1 MNYREVFC
9 LKKLHF
15 RAASTLLGAV
25 FLLFSAPALTFAEE
39 AQVKYTPFSIKTGGT
54 GATTVEQAK
63 ENLEI
68 PNVVQTAG
76 TSETSVMSQ
85 KAVTD
90 AIAAGSGGGIV
101 VTQASGQST
110 TNVMS
115 QKAVTDAL
123 DAVSQPTVVQN
134 TGQSI
139 TSIMSQKAVTDAL
152 DAVSQPTVVQSTGT
166 SIADVMSQKAVTD
179 AINAVPQ
186 TTIVQTT
193 GQAVNSVMSQ
203 KAVTDA
209 ILTAQ
214 NIFNMVWPV
223 ESIYLSM
230 SSVNPGTIFGGT
242 WEQIQDK
249 FLLSAGTTH
258 TVNSTG
264 GNESIALSSSNI
276 PGHTHSFSATTSNT
290 GAHTHGFSATTSNDG
305 SHTHGLARAPSGSA
319 YRESIGYTN
328 TSNRDQTTQTDWAG
342 GHTHTIS
349 GTSGSSGDHA
359 HTISG
364 TTGSTGSGSA
374 FNIMPPYL
382 VVYIW
387 KRTA

>member
-9 LKKLHF
+9 LKKLFF
-15 RAASTLLGAV
+15 RTASTLLGTV
-25 FLLFSAPALTFAEE
+25 FLLSPAPVFAEE
-39 AQVKYTPFSIKTGGT
+39 TQVKYTPFSIKTGGT

-68 PNVVQTAG
+68 PVVVQTAG

-123 DAVSQPTVVQN
+123 GTVSQPTVVQN
-134 TGQSI
+134 TGQSV

-152 DAVSQPTVVQSTGT
+152 DAVSQSTVVQNTGT
-166 SIADVMSQKAVTD
+166 SISDVMSQKAVTD
-179 AINAVPQ
+179 AINAIPQ

-214 NIFNMVWPV
+214 TIFNMIWPV
-223 ESIYLSM
+223 GSIYF
-230 SSVNPGTIFGGT
+230 SVNNVNPADLFGGT
-242 WEQIQDK
+242 WIAWGSGRVPVGVDSTQTEFD
-249 FLLSAGTTH
+249 
-258 TVNSTG
+258 TVSKTG
-264 GNESIALSSSNI
+264 GNK
-276 PGHTHSFSATTSNT
+276 THSHPLSGAGGVAFRKYGNQFIQGRITSA
-290 GAHTHGFSATTSNDG
+290 GIMPGEE
-305 SHTHGLARAPSGSA
+305 PSGTQLW
-319 YRESIGYTN
+319 YTPGNSDTPN
-328 TSNRDQTTQTDWAG
+328 TSPNYPGIGLYGNTDN
-342 GHTHTIS
+342 
-349 GTSGSSGDHA
+349 SS
-359 HTISG
+359 TLS
-364 TTGSTGSGSA
+364 
-374 FNIMPPYL
+374 PYITC
-382 VVYIW
+382 YMW